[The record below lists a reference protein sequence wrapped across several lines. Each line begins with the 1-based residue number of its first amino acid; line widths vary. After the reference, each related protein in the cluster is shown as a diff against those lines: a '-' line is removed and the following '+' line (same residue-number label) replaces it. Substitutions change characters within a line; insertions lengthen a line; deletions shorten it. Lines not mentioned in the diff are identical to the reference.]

1 MTAQRDPYLAAIERV
16 EKKVTTLSAQV
27 GEHDKKL
34 RLIMYAAMLVVGAV
48 GGPDAVQV
56 ITGGGV

>member
-1 MTAQRDPYLAAIERV
+1 V